1 MKLTLIESS
10 VGPGRRQQIL
20 ASYLVNDEVVIDAG
34 SVGFFSP
41 LDVQKRI
48 RHVFISHSHID
59 HVASLPI
66 FVDNVYQQGPD
77 CPTIHASRH
86 TLKCL
91 QSDIFNDRLWPDM
104 VRLSMQESPFLR
116 FSDIETEIAVEV
128 GGVSVTPVL
137 LDHLVPTFGFVISDE
152 DSAIAIVS
160 DTSPTDRVWE
170 VINQTPNLK
179 AVFLE
184 ASFPN
189 NMEWLAERAMH
200 LTPSLFAAE
209 LAKLE
214 HDVPVIAVHIKT
226 AYDHQVRSELQALNL
241 PQVEIAEPGRAY
253 DFS

>member
-10 VGPGRRQQIL
+10 VGPGPRQQIL
-20 ASYLVNDEVVIDAG
+20 ASFLVNDDIVIDAG

-41 LDVQKRI
+41 LEVQRKI
-48 RHVFISHSHID
+48 QHVFISHSHID
-59 HVASLPI
+59 HIASLPI
-66 FVDNVYQQGPD
+66 FIDNVYQQGPD
-77 CPTIHASRH
+77 CPTIYASRH
-86 TLKCL
+86 TQSCL

-116 FSDIETEIAVEV
+116 FSEAESEATVEIGDVR
-128 GGVSVTPVL
+128 VTPVL
-137 LDHLVPTFGFVISDE
+137 LNHLVPTFGFIIADNNA
-152 DSAIAIVS
+152 AIAIVS
-160 DTSPTDRVWE
+160 DTSPTDRIWE

-179 AVFLE
+179 AVLLE

-189 NMEWLAERAMH
+189 DMEWLADRAKH

-209 LAKLE
+209 QAKLE

-226 AYDHQVRSELQALNL
+226 AYDEQVRSELQALNL
-241 PQVEIAEPGRAY
+241 PNVEVADPGRTY